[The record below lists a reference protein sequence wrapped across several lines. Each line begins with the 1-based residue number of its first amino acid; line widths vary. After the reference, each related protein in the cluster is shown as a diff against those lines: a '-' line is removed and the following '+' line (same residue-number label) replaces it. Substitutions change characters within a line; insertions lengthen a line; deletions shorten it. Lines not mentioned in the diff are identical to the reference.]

1 MSATID
7 SLHHSRTSLHDD
19 GADTFSIDES
29 VRLPVLA
36 LFGNAIHWLV
46 VAVLISAVIAIKLIV
61 PGFLNFSWANF
72 LSYGRLAPI
81 ARDLFLYGWAS
92 QAALAS
98 GIWLAA
104 RLAGRPLAS
113 TPQRR
118 VLLHTLLISATV
130 LWNLG
135 VVLGS
140 LAIFAGYTTGVEW
153 LEYPGW
159 ASATLFL
166 SFLLIGIW
174 AVLLFDRR
182 SNEDPEV
189 AQWYLVAGFCSF
201 PWIYGTANL
210 LLVWKP
216 LPAPSQGVV
225 QAWFSGSF
233 LSLWLLPVAL
243 AALYAM
249 IPRALGSPINRGSL
263 APLAF
268 WSVLFLGGWNGIQ
281 RLIGGPVPAWMTSIG
296 VVSSVLFLIPIMIIS
311 INLLGI
317 DFGKNP
323 RVGRNVPL
331 RFLILGLFALI
342 TLGII
347 GAISSLPTISAALHF
362 TGVSEAQTQLWI
374 LGAVTFPLFGV
385 LYEGLPRLMG
395 RECWSEKLSERH
407 YWLTLVGFWLLIG
420 MLVLEGLFT
429 GLALVDPGVTFL
441 NVASYAYPF
450 RFIEVVAQFLLLAGT
465 LMLGLNITRAFA
477 GDYLFPKR

>member
-1 MSATID
+1 MNATID
-7 SLHHSRTSLHDD
+7 TTHYSRTSFLDHGDD
-19 GADTFSIDES
+19 TRSIDES

-36 LFGNAIHWLV
+36 LFGNAIHWFM
-46 VAVLISAVIAIKLIV
+46 VAVLISLVLAIKLIV

-72 LSYGRLAPI
+72 LSYGRLVPI

-92 QAALAS
+92 QAALGA

-113 TPQRR
+113 TRDR
-118 VLLHTLLISATV
+118 GVHLHTLLISATV

-174 AVLLFDRR
+174 AVLLFDR
-182 SNEDPEV
+182 SKNEDLKVP
-189 AQWYLVAGFCSF
+189 QWYLIAGFCSF

-216 LPAPSQGVV
+216 LSAASQGAV

-233 LSLWLLPVAL
+233 LSLWLLPVSL

-249 IPRALGSPINRGSL
+249 IPRALGSPLNRGSL
-263 APLAF
+263 APLGF
-268 WSVLFLGGWNGIQ
+268 WSILLLGGWNGIQ
-281 RLIGGPVPAWMTSIG
+281 RLIGGPVPAWMSSVG
-296 VVSSVLFLIPIMIIS
+296 VVSSVLFLIPILIIC

-317 DFGKNP
+317 DYRKNP
-323 RVGRNVPL
+323 RVGRNVSL
-331 RFLILGLFALI
+331 RFLILGLFSLI
-342 TLGII
+342 TLGVI
-347 GAISSLPTISAALHF
+347 GAVSSLPMISAALHF

-385 LYEGLPRLMG
+385 LYEALPRLLG

-407 YWLTLVGFWLLIG
+407 YWLSLVGFWLLIG

-429 GLALVDPGVTFL
+429 GLALLDPAVSFL
-441 NVASYAYPF
+441 NVSSYAYPF
-450 RFIEVVAQFLLLAGT
+450 RFMEVVAQLLLLAGAM
-465 LMLGLNITRAFA
+465 MLGVNITRALA